1 MDIGPRAQQL
11 DSDARAQSNDKLS
24 NKSPRPL
31 SANLLLPVFIPT
43 FSPRQLSR
51 VFFGSHVAK
60 YPTTLAFL
68 ASENMFDFS
77 KRIACLIRLFFLLI
91 LKLAAFVY
99 RIKNC
104 ITGSFL
110 RIKVARSFADDVS
123 FRGSF
128 MNILI
133 CIFDGFEIFFR
144 KLNLK

>member
-11 DSDARAQSNDKLS
+11 GSDARAQSNDKLS
-24 NKSPRPL
+24 NKSARPL

-68 ASENMFDFS
+68 ASEDMFDFS
-77 KRIACLIRLFFLLI
+77 KRIACLIRPFFLLI
-91 LKLAAFVY
+91 LKLAPFVN
-99 RIKNC
+99 RIRNC
-104 ITGSFL
+104 TTGSFF
-110 RIKVARSFADDVS
+110 RIKVARSFTDDVL
-123 FRGSF
+123 FRGIF
-128 MNILI
+128 MNISI

-144 KLNLK
+144 KLDLK